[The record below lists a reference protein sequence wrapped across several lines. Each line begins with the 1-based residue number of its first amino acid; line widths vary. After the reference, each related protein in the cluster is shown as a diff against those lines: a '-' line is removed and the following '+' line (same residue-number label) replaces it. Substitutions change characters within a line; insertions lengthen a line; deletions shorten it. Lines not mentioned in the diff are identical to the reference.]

1 MKKYIVCRVLYVIPV
16 MLVLSFFT
24 FALTYLSPSDPIT
37 LKYASMGVVPD
48 QEMVERTREEMGL
61 NEPFLVQYAGWLRGV
76 LHGDLGESYKYGT
89 DVWEEMSRRL
99 PNTILLTGVTV
110 ILTVLLA
117 VPLGMLA
124 AVCQNRWV
132 DYLIRFFSFFGVSMP
147 SFWVGIL
154 LMYAFGV
161 HLKWLP
167 TMGSGTV
174 KHLILPAV
182 TLTFWMVSVY
192 ARRLRGSVLEELRKD
207 YLVGGLARGI
217 PRRQILFR
225 QVLPNSLLSI
235 ITMFG
240 LSIGRLL
247 GGATIVE
254 TVFEWKGIGKM
265 AVEAIAVKDYPIIQ
279 GYVLWMAMIYVVVN
293 LVVDLSYQLLDP
305 RIRLGGSR
313 T

>member
-89 DVWEEMSRRL
+89 DVWDEMSRRL

-161 HLKWLP
+161 RLKWLP
-167 TMGSGTV
+167 TMGTGTV

-293 LVVDLSYQLLDP
+293 LAVDLSYQFLDP